1 MTKRKSRKQGG
12 GPLPL
17 EYFGV
22 KTGNYSAASGS
33 DVLDVKGQ
41 TIRPHIGG
49 RVTRNRKLPHK
60 SQRKSQRK
68 TRGGFIPSVMEGF
81 AFAANKYIVPL
92 ALFAGYKMINNKST
106 HHSKKHFFKS
116 NRKSAKKFL

>member
-22 KTGNYSAASGS
+22 KTGNYSAASGA
-33 DVLDVKGQ
+33 DILDVKGQ

-49 RVTRNRKLPHK
+49 RPTKKLRQTRKT
-60 SQRKSQRK
+60 RK

-92 ALFAGYKMINNKST
+92 ALFAGYKMINKGKPT
-106 HHSKKHFFKS
+106 RHTKKHV
-116 NRKSAKKFL
+116 

>member
-1 MTKRKSRKQGG
+1 MKRHTRKQGG

-22 KTGNYSAASGS
+22 KTGNYSATSGA
-33 DVLDVKGQ
+33 DILDVKGQ

-49 RVTRNRKLPHK
+49 RPTKKSRQTR
-60 SQRKSQRK
+60 QTRK

-92 ALFAGYKMINNKST
+92 ALFAGYKMINNTSP
-106 HHSKKHFFKS
+106 HHSKKT
-116 NRKSAKKFL
+116 RKHRL

>member
-1 MTKRKSRKQGG
+1 MKRRTRKQGG

-22 KTGNYSAASGS
+22 KTGNYSAASGA
-33 DVLDVKGQ
+33 DILDVKGQ
-41 TIRPHIGG
+41 IIRPHIGG
-49 RVTRNRKLPHK
+49 RVTRNRKPH
-60 SQRKSQRK
+60 RKSQRK

-106 HHSKKHFFKS
+106 HHSKKHFLK
-116 NRKSAKKFL
+116 KSAQKAL

>member
-1 MTKRKSRKQGG
+1 MKRRTRKQGG

-22 KTGNYSAASGS
+22 KTGNYSAASGA
-33 DVLDVKGQ
+33 DILDVKGQ

-49 RVTRNRKLPHK
+49 RPTKK
-60 SQRKSQRK
+60 SRQTLK

-92 ALFAGYKMINNKST
+92 ALFAGYKMITKDKPT
-106 HHSKKHFFKS
+106 RRTKKHV
-116 NRKSAKKFL
+116 

>member
-1 MTKRKSRKQGG
+1 MKRRTRKQGG

-22 KTGNYSAASGS
+22 KTGNYSAASGA
-33 DVLDVKGQ
+33 DILDVKGQ

-49 RVTRNRKLPHK
+49 RQTKK
-60 SQRKSQRK
+60 SRQTLK

-92 ALFAGYKMINNKST
+92 ALFAGYKMITKGKPT
-106 HHSKKHFFKS
+106 RRTKKHV
-116 NRKSAKKFL
+116 